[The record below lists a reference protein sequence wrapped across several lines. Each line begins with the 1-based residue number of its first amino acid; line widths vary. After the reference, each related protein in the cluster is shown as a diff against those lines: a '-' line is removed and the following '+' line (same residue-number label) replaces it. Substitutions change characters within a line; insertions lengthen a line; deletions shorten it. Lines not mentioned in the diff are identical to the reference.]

1 MKPLYSV
8 MNGPDTRH
16 LIETEI
22 FTRLKDA
29 KERVKAL
36 PENRAYQL
44 DRLTVEKTK
53 TLYEWII

>member
-1 MKPLYSV
+1 

-29 KERVKAL
+29 KEHVKAL
-36 PENRAYQL
+36 TENRAYQL